1 MKVSV
6 FLIDK
11 APEGK
16 VKTTATD
23 RLPEAWERYLTGA
36 VATAPGGFTGV
47 REQLELYHAP
57 PAGPQAPAAS
67 RRPSRRPEVARP
79 VPVAPGL
86 DWQALRQWLELYSA
100 HLLGLNRAPRTPT
113 PLPPSPRLAWNA
125 ASGVSSASPNINGCG
140 SWPAR

>member
-1 MKVSV
+1 M

-23 RLPEAWERYLTGA
+23 RLPEVWERYLTGA

-47 REQLELYHAP
+47 REQLELYNAL

-67 RRPSRRPEVARP
+67 QRPSRRPEVARP

-113 PLPPSPRLAWNA
+113 PLPPSLRLAWSA
-125 ASGVSSASPNINGCG
+125 MSDVSSASRNINGCG
-140 SWPAR
+140 SWPTR

>member
-1 MKVSV
+1 M

-23 RLPEAWERYLTGA
+23 RLPEVWERYLTGA

-47 REQLELYHAP
+47 REQLELYNAL

-67 RRPSRRPEVARP
+67 QRPSRRPEVARP
-79 VPVAPGL
+79 VPAAPGL
-86 DWQALRQWLELYSA
+86 DWQALRQWLALYCA

-113 PLPPSPRLAWNA
+113 PLPPSPRLAWNGM
-125 ASGVSSASPNINGCG
+125 SGVSSASPSINGFG